1 MKWFAL
7 DGTVRKDMPKIITR
21 SSMEL
26 NDYIMNVGD
35 LLEDS
40 DEGFYMETMGMRTL
54 PYENLIHNSITFEMS
69 LARMSYSRSV
79 YGILDFLGDIGG
91 LESALSPICAF
102 IVGFL

>member
-1 MKWFAL
+1 
-7 DGTVRKDMPKIITR
+7 MPKIITR
-21 SSMEL
+21 TNLEL

-54 PYENLIHNSITFEMS
+54 PYENLFQNSITFEMS

-79 YGILDFLGDIGG
+79 YSILDFLGDMGG